1 MKRALRIFGLAL
13 ACLAA
18 VFVVGMAALPRP
30 ASAAPYNA
38 FSNVCTGQGS
48 DRSVCTDATNGNS
61 QTTTNNKLFGPD
73 GIMTKGAAILSIF
86 VGVAALFMLSIGSFK
101 YITSAGNATAVS
113 GAKRTIMFSL
123 IGVAVALLA
132 QALIAFV
139 LDRL

>member
-1 MKRALRIFGLAL
+1 MRRLLRALGLSVA
-13 ACLAA
+13 ALAA
-18 VFVVGMAALPRP
+18 VFMVGMAALPQP
-30 ASAAPYNA
+30 ASAAYNA
-38 FSNVCTGQGS
+38 FSNVCSGQGS
-48 DRSVCTDATNGNS
+48 DRAVCSDATTGNG